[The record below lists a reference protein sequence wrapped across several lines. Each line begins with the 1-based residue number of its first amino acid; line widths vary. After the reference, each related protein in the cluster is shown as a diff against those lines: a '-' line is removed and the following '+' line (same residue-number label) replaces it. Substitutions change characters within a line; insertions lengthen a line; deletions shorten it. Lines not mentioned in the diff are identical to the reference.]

1 LGFITMTT
9 DGYLS
14 LLFLSGSLLA
24 LAFSLLM
31 VVLTPHAWFLS
42 RRTHASCKQD
52 LQICIYSSFSVW
64 FFFQFSPYS
73 VHIRMDLLESI
84 TLATGGYLSLDLF
97 SCSYFFFV
105 DMVEFFMV
113 RNTHRTHATCI

>member
-1 LGFITMTT
+1 MHGSYPVGRMPRANKTYRFVFI
-9 DGYLS
+9 
-14 LLFLSGSLLA
+14 LLFPFG
-24 LAFSLLM
+24 
-31 VVLTPHAWFLS
+31 
-42 RRTHASCKQD
+42 
-52 LQICIYSSFSVW
+52 